1 MKIGFA
7 FENSGM
13 KLVCIAFYSLGKRN
27 VGLFQRKND
36 GMYITARN
44 TSKEADGSYSWAW
57 GHYFPT
63 LVDAEKDYQK
73 RLEDPFSSSSLK
85 SCLFSSSTRYEGVPV
100 SNQ

>member
-1 MKIGFA
+1 MKPGLE

-13 KLVCIAFYSLGKRN
+13 KLVCLAFYSLEKRN
-27 VGLFQRKND
+27 VGLFQRESD

-63 LVDAEKDYQK
+63 PAEAEKDYK
-73 RLEDPFSSSSLK
+73 ERLSEMCQYTD
-85 SCLFSSSTRYEGVPV
+85 
-100 SNQ
+100 

>member
-1 MKIGFA
+1 MKTGMK

-13 KLVCIAFYSLGKRN
+13 KLVCLNFYTLGKRN
-27 VGLFQRKND
+27 VGLFRREGD

-63 LVDAEKDYQK
+63 LADAEKDYQK
-73 RLEDPFSSSSLK
+73 RLEEMCQYTD
-85 SCLFSSSTRYEGVPV
+85 
-100 SNQ
+100 

>member
-1 MKIGFA
+1 MKPGFE

-13 KLVCIAFYSLGKRN
+13 KLVCLAFYSLDKRN
-27 VGLFQRKND
+27 VGLFRRESD

-63 LVDAEKDYQK
+63 LEDAEEDYQK
-73 RLEDPFSSSSLK
+73 RLEEMCQYTD
-85 SCLFSSSTRYEGVPV
+85 
-100 SNQ
+100 

>member
-1 MKIGFA
+1 MKPGLK

-13 KLVCIAFYSLGKRN
+13 KLVCLAFYTLGKRN
-27 VGLFQRKND
+27 VGLFQRKSD

-63 LVDAEKDYQK
+63 REEAEKDYK
-73 RLEDPFSSSSLK
+73 ERLKEMCQYTD
-85 SCLFSSSTRYEGVPV
+85 
-100 SNQ
+100 